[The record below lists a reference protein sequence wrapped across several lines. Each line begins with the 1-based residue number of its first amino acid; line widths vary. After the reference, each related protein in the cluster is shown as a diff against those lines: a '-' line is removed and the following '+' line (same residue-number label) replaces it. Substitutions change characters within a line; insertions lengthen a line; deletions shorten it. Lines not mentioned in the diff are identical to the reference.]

1 MQNIYNFIKNENLK
15 KNLFS
20 ILYTCMQRALSNEEK
35 NTKRKKDGTFIT
47 KADKEIHEIIKNSL
61 INFYPSIPV
70 ISEEGE
76 FRKENFLEELY
87 WLIDPIDGTSSYVK
101 GFSSYTINI
110 ALIYKGS
117 PILGIIGNPPTN
129 SIWYGNGNTGIK
141 VKNHIQLRLKT
152 NKTIRKKVKII
163 LSQNSDLITKNFV
176 DQIHNN
182 SVEYCSS
189 SLKFCILAEGKA
201 DLYPRLNSISKWDI
215 AAGDAILR
223 SAGGVVLNAKGKEYL
238 YNTNEVETGEFYA
251 IATKQVWSHIEKIK
265 SNVR

>member
-1 MQNIYNFIKNENLK
+1 M
-15 KNLFS
+15 
-20 ILYTCMQRALSNEEK
+20 
-35 NTKRKKDGTFIT
+35 
-47 KADKEIHEIIKNSL
+47 
-61 INFYPSIPV
+61 
-70 ISEEGE
+70 
-76 FRKENFLEELY
+76 
-87 WLIDPIDGTSSYVK
+87 
-101 GFSSYTINI
+101 
-110 ALIYKGS
+110 
-117 PILGIIGNPPTN
+117 
-129 SIWYGNGNTGIK
+129 
-141 VKNHIQLRLKT
+141 
-152 NKTIRKKVKII
+152 
-163 LSQNSDLITKNFV
+163 